1 MNVQR
6 DVGERSKEQPDE
18 KYKDTDL
25 DTASTNV
32 HVVSTPIAQ
41 SPIVEIQ
48 NLKKSYAFKP
58 ILRGIDLTLLQ
69 GQRMAVLGSNGAGKT
84 TLLRILACLDK
95 PTSGTVRI
103 AGLDLTHNP
112 QHVRQLTGLVAH
124 QPYLYEE
131 LTALENLLFFGRM
144 YNVTKAR
151 ERAIDL
157 LQRVGLERRIQER
170 VSALSR
176 GQVQRLAWARALLHD
191 PHLLLLD
198 EPETGLDHNGNT
210 LIDALFAEHT
220 HRGGSVLFTTH
231 QLERA
236 LLMSEQIVLLS
247 GGRIALQRA
256 SADLTLDELRRI
268 YSEVVK

>member
-1 MNVQR
+1 MNGQR
-6 DVGERSKEQPDE
+6 DIEEKPGE
-18 KYKDTDL
+18 KYKDTAI
-25 DTASTNV
+25 DT
-32 HVVSTPIAQ
+32 VSTSTHAIDAAVPLAQ

-58 ILRGIDLTLLQ
+58 VLRGIDLTLLQ
-69 GQRMAVLGSNGAGKT
+69 GQRMAILGSNGAGKT

-95 PTSGTVRI
+95 PTSGTVRV
-103 AGLDLTHNP
+103 AGLDLVHNP
-112 QHVRQLTGLVAH
+112 QRIRQLTGLVAH

-144 YNVTKAR
+144 YNVTKVR
-151 ERAIDL
+151 ERAIGL
-157 LQRVGLERRIQER
+157 LQRVGLERRVQER

-198 EPETGLDHNGNT
+198 EPETGLDHAGNA
-210 LIDALFAEHT
+210 LIDALFTEHT
-220 HRGGSVLFTTH
+220 LRGGSVLFTTH

-236 LLMSEQIVLLS
+236 LLMSEQIVLLN

-256 SADLTLDELRRI
+256 SAGLTLDELRRI
-268 YSEVVK
+268 YREVVK